1 MPVLARSC
9 LGLFLFLAAV
19 VPLRGQSLPFDD
31 VPAPFVPRRPETRS
45 ELDRREALK
54 LYALGL
60 MRERDDR
67 LLDAVRVFEDAR
79 QLHPEGAFLHRAL
92 IPLYLALCR
101 TDEALAACRKVVE
114 LDPGDYA
121 TWGLYARQLKEQG
134 RRQEALDALE
144 RAVACPSVKEHPELL
159 VQLFYEQAILY
170 EDSRDYPRAET
181 AFRAVAKILEN
192 PQPLLEIGPFDRAQL
207 KTEAAKTYE
216 GIGRVCTKAQHYDRA
231 VAAFIKAQELDP
243 ERAGRL
249 SYHLAKVY
257 MAQDRTEKALEF
269 LNQYL
274 RTQPPGT
281 EAYEDKI
288 RLLQKLG
295 RAADVLPELKHHLDL
310 DEHNLALKLLVARQ
324 YAREGQTT
332 EAERLY
338 TDLADTSPTAEVFR
352 GLFTLYKDNGRLD
365 EGLVLLNRAVKAATP
380 PKEGRS
386 GDAAAAARARAILAM
401 LRDDADLAKPFLSA
415 AWRAVRKGER
425 LEFGTRSFLAALASR
440 THQLTEAEQFFRD
453 CLQDVRENP
462 QSEASIYI
470 GLVRILWEA
479 RKVGEVEKVC
489 REGLEK
495 AQATN
500 RVFFHVE
507 LARALLQQEKTDEA
521 IKEADEAVKLAG
533 EDDRLLCRLTRAG
546 ILAQAGRY
554 EQAVAECQALL
565 KERTQPGELLEVRYT
580 LSSIYSDAK
589 DYAKAEAQLRRILKA
604 NPDSVRAY
612 NDLGYI
618 MADQGKNLEESE
630 RLIRKAIDLDRQ
642 QKRIGTDLHPADEDN
657 AAYLDSLGWVLFR
670 RGQLE
675 EARGWLEKASALA
688 DGASD
693 PVVWDHLADV
703 YYRLDQADRA
713 RTTWE
718 KALTLYEKEKRRPL
732 DERYEEIKRKLKML
746 EGAAHQ

>member
-1 MPVLARSC
+1 LARSC
-9 LGLFLFLAAV
+9 LGLFLLLATAV
-19 VPLRGQSLPFDD
+19 VPLWGQSLPLDD
-31 VPAPFVPRRPETRS
+31 VPAPFVPRRPETRQ

-101 TDEALAACRKVVE
+101 TDEALSTCGKVVE

-121 TWGLYARQLKEQG
+121 TWALYARQLKEQG
-134 RRQEALDALE
+134 RRPEALDALQ
-144 RAVACPSVKEHPELL
+144 RAVSCPTAKEHPDLL
-159 VQLFYEQAILY
+159 VQLFYEQAVLY
-170 EDSRDYPRAET
+170 EEGQDYRRAET

-192 PQPLLEIGPFDRAQL
+192 PEALLELVPFDRGQL
-207 KTEAAKTYE
+207 KTEVAKTYE
-216 GIGRVCTKAQHYDRA
+216 GIGRVCTKAQLYDRA
-231 VAAFIKAQELDP
+231 MAAFTKAQELDP
-243 ERAGRL
+243 DRAGRL
-249 SYHLAKVY
+249 SYNLAKVY
-257 MAQDRTEKALEF
+257 MAQDQTEKALDS

-274 RTQPPGT
+274 RTQPQGM

-295 RAADVLPELKHHLDL
+295 RRADVLPELKHHLDL

-324 YAREGQTT
+324 YALEGQTT
-332 EAERLY
+332 EAERHY
-338 TDLADTSPTAEVFR
+338 RDLADTSPTVEVFR
-352 GLFTLYKDNGRLD
+352 GLFTLYQKTDRLD
-365 EGLVLLNRAVKAATP
+365 EGLELLDRAVKAASP
-380 PKEGRS
+380 KKEGRS
-386 GDAAAAARARAILAM
+386 GDAAAAARARAILGM
-401 LRDDADLAKPFLSA
+401 LRDDAELARPFLSV
-415 AWRAVRKGER
+415 AWRAVQKGTR
-425 LEFGTRSFLAALASR
+425 LEFGTRSFLAALAAR

-453 CLQDVRENP
+453 CLQDGRENP

-470 GLVRILWEA
+470 GLIRILWEA
-479 RKVGEVEKVC
+479 RKIAEVEKVC
-489 REGLEK
+489 RDGLEN

-500 RVFFHVE
+500 RVLFHSE
-507 LARALLQQEKTDEA
+507 LAGALVYLEKADEA

-533 EDDRLLCRLTRAG
+533 DEDRLDCRLLRARV
-546 ILAQAGRY
+546 LTQATRY

-565 KERTQPGELLEVRYT
+565 KEHKQPGDQLKIRYL

-589 DYAKAEAQLRRILKA
+589 DYPKAEAQLRWILKTDPGHVSA
-604 NPDSVRAY
+604 H

-642 QKRIGTDLHPADEDN
+642 QRRLGTAVHPEGDDN

-675 EARGWLEKASALA
+675 EAREFLEKAVALA

-693 PVVWDHLADV
+693 PVVWDHLGDI
-703 YYRLDQADRA
+703 YYRLDQTDRA
-713 RTTWE
+713 RTMWE
-718 KALTLYEKEKRRPL
+718 KALTLYEKEKRRRL
-732 DERYEEIKRKLKML
+732 DERYEELKRKLKLL
-746 EGAAHQ
+746 EVDAHH

>member
-1 MPVLARSC
+1 LAT
-9 LGLFLFLAAV
+9 AV
-19 VPLRGQSLPFDD
+19 VPLWGQSQPLDD
-31 VPAPFVPRRPETRS
+31 VPKPFVPRRPETRQ

-60 MRERDDR
+60 MREREDR

-92 IPLYLALCR
+92 VPLYLALCR

-114 LDPGDYA
+114 LDPVDYA
-121 TWGLYARQLKEQG
+121 TWALYARQLKEQG
-134 RRQEALDALE
+134 QRKEALDALE
-144 RAVACPSVKEHPELL
+144 RAVACPTAKEHPDLL
-159 VQLFYEQAILY
+159 VQLFYEQAMLY
-170 EDSRDYPRAET
+170 EDGRDYARAET

-192 PQPLLEIGPFDRAQL
+192 PEALLEVIPFDRAQL
-207 KTEAAKTYE
+207 KAETAKTYE
-216 GIGRVCTKAQHYDRA
+216 GIGRVCTKAQLYDRA
-231 VAAFIKAQELDP
+231 VAAFAKAQELDP

-249 SYHLAKVY
+249 SYNLAKVY
-257 MAQDRTEKALEF
+257 MAQDKSDKALEF
-269 LNQYL
+269 VNQYL
-274 RTQPPGT
+274 RTQPQGM

-288 RLLQKLG
+288 RLLRKLG

-324 YAREGQTT
+324 CAQDGQTA
-332 EAERLY
+332 EAERHY
-338 TDLADTSPTAEVFR
+338 RDLADTSPTAEVYG
-352 GLFTLYKDNGRLD
+352 GLFTLYKKTGRLD
-365 EGLVLLNRAVKAATP
+365 EGLELLDRAVKAAAP
-380 PKEGRS
+380 RKEGRG

-401 LRDDADLAKPFLSA
+401 LREDADLARPFLSA

-425 LEFGTRSFLAALASR
+425 LESGTRYFLAILAAR

-453 CLQDVRENP
+453 CLQDVGDNP

-479 RKVGEVEKVC
+479 RKTAEVEKVC

-500 RVFFHVE
+500 RVFFHLE
-507 LARALLQQEKTDEA
+507 LARALIQQEKSDEA

-533 EDDRLLCRLTRAG
+533 DDDRLLCRLTRAG
-546 ILAQAGRY
+546 ILAQAGRH
-554 EQAVAECQALL
+554 EPAVAECQALL
-565 KERTQPGELLEVRYT
+565 KERTQPGDLLEIRYT
-580 LSSIYSDAK
+580 LSGIYSDAR
-589 DYAKAEAQLRRILKA
+589 DYPRAEAQLRRILKT

-642 QKRIGTDLHPADEDN
+642 QKRTGTAIGPEDDN

-675 EARGWLEKASALA
+675 EARGWLEKAAALA

-693 PVVWDHLADV
+693 PVVWDHLGDI
-703 YYRLDQADRA
+703 YYRLEQTDRA

-718 KALTLYEKEKRRPL
+718 KAITLYEKEKRRRL
-732 DERYEEIKRKLKML
+732 DDRYEEIKRKLKLL
-746 EGAAHQ
+746 EADTHQ